1 MSLSDFYSEL
11 GEYVYCYTKDG
22 TYKNA
27 YYKGKGVGDRCTHH
41 VKEKGYDINECYIVA
56 RNLEKF
62 KKKSPSFLLESWLIW
77 ENDPQDNRVS
87 GHYKEC
93 FIMQNF
99 NFLRDEFDASQRD
112 LYTETEEIRKRF
124 PDELSSTNLGRIET
138 KGSISR
144 IETPWKSSLQFQ
156 IVIKTS
162 SDKYLC
168 QILTNGTAE
177 KFAPKVEMFSK
188 SFPDVSADF
197 STTSIT
203 WNVDTIEDA
212 IDCWKMFNAAI

>member
-1 MSLSDFYSEL
+1 MSLNDFYKSF

-22 TYKNA
+22 TKENA
-27 YYKGKGVGDRCTHH
+27 YYIGKGVGDRCVHH
-41 VKEKGYDINECYIVA
+41 VKDKGYDINDCYIIA

-62 KKKSPSFLLESWLIW
+62 RGKSPSFLFESSVIW

-124 PDELSSTNLGRIET
+124 PDELSSTKLGRIEI

-162 SDKYLC
+162 SDKYIC
-168 QILTNGTAE
+168 QILTNGDAK

-188 SFPDVSADF
+188 SFPDVKAEF
-197 STTSIT
+197 SSTSIT
-203 WNVDTIEDA
+203 WNVNTIEDA
-212 IDCWKMFNAAI
+212 IEGWKMFNEAI